1 MLDDLEARYTAMN
14 QVRLL
19 VGDDDT
25 DAAGQVFTQ
34 DEIGHLLDLNGSN
47 VRRAAAQGLL
57 LIAQSEVRLSKRIT
71 TQDLSTDG
79 VAVAAELR
87 AQAAELRRQADE
99 ADAAQHVSVFEI
111 VEYPYGRTLRP
122 ELTERSWL

>member
-1 MLDDLEARYTAMN
+1 MDELTFYDAESVDP
-14 QVRLL
+14 VRLL
-19 VGDDDT
+19 LGDDLT
-25 DAAGQVFTQ
+25 DPERQVFNGA
-34 DEIGHLLDLNGSN
+34 EIANLLALNGGN
-47 VRRAAAQGLL
+47 PRRAAAQGLL

-99 ADAAQHVSVFEI
+99 ADAAHHVSVFEI